1 MGEIKYTQSP
11 QLTKQ
16 DIDFDELLTDI
27 RKDMKRPMKQYSKD
41 TYKRQYPNHTHVDFE
56 VFKLKDAII
65 KQLQEEVKNLKEEIE
80 DLKTDL
86 KSMIEMES

>member
-1 MGEIKYTQSP
+1 MGQINFKTNSKLKMLE
-11 QLTKQ
+11 
-16 DIDFDELLTDI
+16 DIDIDKIID
-27 RKDMKRPMKQYSKD
+27 DAKRPMKHYSKD
-41 TYKRQYPNHTHVDFE
+41 TYKRQHPNYTHIDFE
-56 VFKLKDAII
+56 VLKLKDTII

>member
-1 MGEIKYTQSP
+1 MGKIKYTQSP

-27 RKDMKRPMKQYSKD
+27 RKDMKRPRYQPKS
-41 TYKRQYPNHTHVDFE
+41 THVDFE

-65 KQLQEEVKNLKEEIE
+65 KQLQEENAALKEEIADLKI
-80 DLKTDL
+80 DLKTF
-86 KSMIEMES
+86 IEMEN

>member
-1 MGEIKYTQSP
+1 MGKIKYTQSP

-27 RKDMKRPMKQYSKD
+27 RKDMKRPRYQSK
-41 TYKRQYPNHTHVDFE
+41 HTHVDFE

-65 KQLQEEVKNLKEEIE
+65 KQLQEENAALKEEIADLKM
-80 DLKTDL
+80 DLKTF
-86 KSMIEMES
+86 IEIES

>member
-27 RKDMKRPMKQYSKD
+27 RKDMKRPRYQSK
-41 TYKRQYPNHTHVDFE
+41 HTHVDFE

-65 KQLQEEVKNLKEEIE
+65 KQLQEENAALKEEIADLKM
-80 DLKTDL
+80 DLKTF
-86 KSMIEMES
+86 IEMES

>member
-1 MGEIKYTQSP
+1 MGKIKYTQSP

-27 RKDMKRPMKQYSKD
+27 RKDMKRPRYQSK
-41 TYKRQYPNHTHVDFE
+41 HTHVDFE

-65 KQLQEEVKNLKEEIE
+65 KQLQEENAALKEEIADLKM
-80 DLKTDL
+80 DLKTF
-86 KSMIEMES
+86 IEMES

>member
-11 QLTKQ
+11 QLNKQ

-27 RKDMKRPMKQYSKD
+27 RKDMKRPRYQPK
-41 TYKRQYPNHTHVDFE
+41 HTHVDFE

-65 KQLQEEVKNLKEEIE
+65 KQLQEENAALKEEIADLKM
-80 DLKTDL
+80 DLKTF
-86 KSMIEMES
+86 IEMES

>member
-1 MGEIKYTQSP
+1 LRYNTNMGEIKYTQSS

-27 RKDMKRPMKQYSKD
+27 RKDMKRPRYQSK
-41 TYKRQYPNHTHVDFE
+41 HTHVDFE

-65 KQLQEEVKNLKEEIE
+65 KQLQEENAALKEEIADLKM
-80 DLKTDL
+80 DLKTF
-86 KSMIEMES
+86 IEMES